1 MRCPPR
7 RPLPLPPG
15 APRRRRPPSGTL
27 TAETIALV
35 NPQKNYA
42 QFLLRALLPTIIHV
56 VITLAAGYSVG
67 SEFRRRDA
75 RAWLESAG
83 GDPVVALAGKLAPL
97 FGIFVLIMLAEPFVL
112 EGVLEIP
119 FRGDVPLMIAAGC
132 LLIIAYLSLGALL
145 QLLARDLATGLGLA
159 GLIASPAFGYAGVGF
174 PTIGM
179 NTFAQTWSAIL
190 PLRWY
195 MAVLLGQAAR
205 GLPVSDLAVPFAAL
219 AGLAVL
225 FAGLAL
231 AAHGEPHAQAAGSR
245 RRGLPSRPKREPAP
259 RGIGG
264 AFKAEWR
271 RVLGTRSAFSLLFLA
286 PLVYGIYYPQPYLN
300 QILRKLPIAVVDND
314 LSDLSRQ
321 IVETLD
327 ASGALSVVVRAR
339 TLAEAR
345 TAIDRGQAFAAVEIP
360 PGTERDVLKGI
371 TAHIP
376 IYADATYLFIF
387 KSTASGVA
395 TAIGTL
401 TSELVS
407 RGARSDGSL
416 VKAKLASSSPA
427 DVLLQPIFNPVG
439 GYASY
444 VVPAAFILILQQTLL
459 IGAAM
464 LTGAALAAGGGAFA
478 GVLGRGVAHLTIY
491 LPALALYLIVLPRIY
506 GFSTLGHLPQI
517 FALAAVFLLA
527 TSFMGQAVG
536 AWFTRPENAT
546 ILLLATSL
554 PQFFMAGFAW
564 PREAIP
570 DVALAFGRVFPADSA
585 IDGLVRINQ
594 LGAGIWEVAHDWL
607 VLWCLAT
614 CLFRARGGL
623 GVRGQERTGACV
635 KPGLQPS
642 LRSLLAA
649 GAVIYSSNRSGS
661 AAPIIGVVRATEVR
675 VEPEVNGQLVS
686 IAVEKGARV
695 HAGDVLARL
704 SAVEL
709 TAQLDQARAALA
721 SAAANRNNVYAGVR
735 REQVDSLKAAIAKAS
750 SRLDYVQAQLTRTST
765 LARQSFESQQNL
777 DQAETDVAGAQ
788 ADVEEAQANYDAA
801 VAGPTRE
808 ERAITDT
815 QVQAA
820 SAAVSVLER
829 RLDKMVLRAP
839 ADGVVSVIAAEV
851 GENVRA
857 GQPILM
863 VEAMGRQWLSFN
875 VREDHLGGLA
885 MGATVS
891 VSANRRCWR
900 RQIRHHRT
908 SAAGHLRDL
917 AGRAGDRRSRP
928 QHTPPASRSAG
939 VAGRAGARHD
949 RLDRTLTKKQT
960 PTAVSSERLQLRP
973 QPTIHEP
980 RIWFYPAARDCSSCR
995 L

>member
-1 MRCPPR
+1 MRPASKPGFLRVARRECHWLFHDRVALLLIFGVPLFAFVVLTTVFSHPVIRGLGVTVVDEDKSDASRALVEYVAASPSLQIVDRSGTLSTAVHDIRSGKAISAIYIPPDFERDLKAQR
-7 RPLPLPPG
+7 RPQVVGFYNQQFLTPSGIASSGLSDSLSAAAAVA
-15 APRRRRPPSGTL
+15 APARRSAPAPASVGTL

-75 RAWLESAG
+75 REWLESAG
-83 GDPVVALAGKLAPL
+83 GDPVAALAGKLAPL
-97 FGIFVLIMLAEPFVL
+97 FGIFFLIMLVEPLFL
-112 EGVLEIP
+112 EGALQIP
-119 FRGDVPLMIAAGC
+119 FRGDLLLMVAAAS

-179 NTFAQTWSAIL
+179 NAFAQTWSAIL

-205 GLPVSDLAVPFAAL
+205 GLPVSDSAVPFAVL
-219 AGLAVL
+219 AGLAGL

-231 AAHGEPHAQAAGSR
+231 LRMVSLTRKGWFETARPAEQPEAEET
-245 RRGLPSRPKREPAP
+245 PS
-259 RGIGG
+259 GIGG

-271 RVLGTRSAFSLLFLA
+271 RVLGTRSAFTLLFLA
-286 PLVYGIYYPQPYLN
+286 PLIYGIYYPQPYLN

-321 IVETLD
+321 IVQTLD

-360 PGTERDVLKGI
+360 PNTERDVLKGI

-376 IYADATYLFIF
+376 IYADATFLFIF
-387 KSTASGVA
+387 RSSATGVA
-395 TAIGTL
+395 TAIGAL

-427 DVLLQPIFNPVG
+427 AVLLQPIFNPVG

-444 VVPAAFILILQQTLL
+444 VVPAAFVLILQQTLL

-464 LTGAALAAGGGAFA
+464 LTGTALAAGGGAFA

-491 LPALALYLIVLPRIY
+491 LPALALYLVVLPRIY

-517 FALAAVFLLA
+517 FALASIFLLA

-570 DVALAFGRVFPADSA
+570 DAALAFGRLFPADSA

-594 LGAGIWEVAHDWL
+594 LGASIWEVVQDWRIL
-607 VLWCLAT
+607 WGLALAYFVL
-614 CLFRARGGL
+614 
-623 GVRGQERTGACV
+623 
-635 KPGLQPS
+635 
-642 LRSLLAA
+642 
-649 GAVIYSSNRSGS
+649 AVIS
-661 AAPIIGVVRATEVR
+661 
-675 VEPEVNGQLVS
+675 
-686 IAVEKGARV
+686 
-695 HAGDVLARL
+695 
-704 SAVEL
+704 
-709 TAQLDQARAALA
+709 ALA
-721 SAAANRNNVYAGVR
+721 VKR
-735 REQVDSLKAAIAKAS
+735 
-750 SRLDYVQAQLTRTST
+750 
-765 LARQSFESQQNL
+765 
-777 DQAETDVAGAQ
+777 
-788 ADVEEAQANYDAA
+788 
-801 VAGPTRE
+801 
-808 ERAITDT
+808 
-815 QVQAA
+815 
-820 SAAVSVLER
+820 
-829 RLDKMVLRAP
+829 
-839 ADGVVSVIAAEV
+839 
-851 GENVRA
+851 
-857 GQPILM
+857 
-863 VEAMGRQWLSFN
+863 
-875 VREDHLGGLA
+875 
-885 MGATVS
+885 
-891 VSANRRCWR
+891 
-900 RQIRHHRT
+900 
-908 SAAGHLRDL
+908 
-917 AGRAGDRRSRP
+917 GRAHAQR
-928 QHTPPASRSAG
+928 
-939 VAGRAGARHD
+939 
-949 RLDRTLTKKQT
+949 
-960 PTAVSSERLQLRP
+960 
-973 QPTIHEP
+973 
-980 RIWFYPAARDCSSCR
+980 
-995 L
+995 

>member
-1 MRCPPR
+1 MRLASKPGFWLVAR
-7 RPLPLPPG
+7 RECRWLFHDRVALLLIFGVPLFAFVVLTTVFS
-15 APRRRRPPSGTL
+15 RPVIRGLGVTVVDEDKSDASRALVEYVAASPSLKIVDRSGTL
-27 TAETIALV
+27 STAVKDIRSGKAISAIYIPPDFERDLKADRRPQVVGFYNQQFLTPSGIASSGLNDALSAAAAVAAPAKRAARAPASIGTLTGETIALV

-112 EGVLEIP
+112 EGVLQIP
-119 FRGDVPLMIAAGC
+119 FRGDVPLMVAAGC

-145 QLLARDLATGLGLA
+145 QLLVGDLATGLGLA

-179 NTFAQTWSAIL
+179 NTFAQVWSAIL

-205 GLPVSDLAVPFAAL
+205 GLPVSDSAVPFAAL
-219 AGLAVL
+219 AGLTVL
-225 FAGLAL
+225 FAVLAL
-231 AAHGEPHAQAAGSR
+231 LRMASLT
-245 RRGLPSRPKREPAP
+245 RRGWFEMRRPAEQPESDPAP
-259 RGIGG
+259 RSIGG
-264 AFKAEWR
+264 AFAAEWR

-345 TAIDRGQAFAAVEIP
+345 AAIDRGQAFAAVDIP

-387 KSTASGVA
+387 RSTASGVA

-401 TSELVS
+401 TSDLVS
-407 RGARSDGSL
+407 RGERSDGSL
-416 VKAKLASSSPA
+416 VKAKLASLSPA

-464 LTGAALAAGGGAFA
+464 LTRGVLAKGGGAFA
-478 GVLGRGVAHLTIY
+478 GVIGRGVAHLTIY
-491 LPALALYLIVLPRIY
+491 LPTVAFYLIVLPRIY
-506 GFSTLGHLPQI
+506 GFSTLGHLPQLL
-517 FALAAVFLLA
+517 ALAAVFLLA
-527 TSFMGQAVG
+527 TSFMGQTVG

-570 DVALAFGRVFPADSA
+570 DVALAFGRLFPADFA
-585 IDGLVRINQ
+585 IDGLVRVNQ
-594 LGAGIWEVAHDWL
+594 LGASIWEVAQDWL
-607 VLWCLAT
+607 GLWCL
-614 CLFRARGGL
+614 GL
-623 GVRGQERTGACV
+623 AYFALAVISALAVKRGQR
-635 KPGLQPS
+635 
-642 LRSLLAA
+642 
-649 GAVIYSSNRSGS
+649 
-661 AAPIIGVVRATEVR
+661 
-675 VEPEVNGQLVS
+675 
-686 IAVEKGARV
+686 
-695 HAGDVLARL
+695 HAQG
-704 SAVEL
+704 
-709 TAQLDQARAALA
+709 
-721 SAAANRNNVYAGVR
+721 
-735 REQVDSLKAAIAKAS
+735 
-750 SRLDYVQAQLTRTST
+750 
-765 LARQSFESQQNL
+765 
-777 DQAETDVAGAQ
+777 
-788 ADVEEAQANYDAA
+788 
-801 VAGPTRE
+801 
-808 ERAITDT
+808 
-815 QVQAA
+815 
-820 SAAVSVLER
+820 
-829 RLDKMVLRAP
+829 
-839 ADGVVSVIAAEV
+839 
-851 GENVRA
+851 
-857 GQPILM
+857 
-863 VEAMGRQWLSFN
+863 
-875 VREDHLGGLA
+875 
-885 MGATVS
+885 
-891 VSANRRCWR
+891 
-900 RQIRHHRT
+900 
-908 SAAGHLRDL
+908 
-917 AGRAGDRRSRP
+917 
-928 QHTPPASRSAG
+928 
-939 VAGRAGARHD
+939 
-949 RLDRTLTKKQT
+949 
-960 PTAVSSERLQLRP
+960 
-973 QPTIHEP
+973 
-980 RIWFYPAARDCSSCR
+980 
-995 L
+995 